1 MIFEYNLRYQLY
13 LKTSYYGDNFRQ
25 VLNCMY
31 NKFSR
36 VVTKDDSQPAAQ
48 AMLHAIGLKDEDFD
62 KPFIGIASTG
72 YEGNPC
78 NMHLNDLSIKIKD
91 SITASDYVGLIFN
104 TIGVSDGI
112 SMGTFGMRYSLP
124 SRDIIADSME
134 TVVQAMSYDGLITV
148 VGCDKNMPGALM
160 AMLRLDRP
168 SILVYGGTID
178 SGCYNNKELDVVSA
192 FEAWGEKVSGK
203 IDEREYKNVI
213 KNACPGAGACGGM
226 YTANTMAS
234 AIEALGMSLPYNS
247 SNPAI
252 SNEKINECAEIGSA
266 IKLLIEKDIKPSD
279 IVTKES
285 LENALRLITVLG
297 GSTNAVLHFLAISR
311 AANLDLSIDYFQ
323 EISDSTPYIA
333 NLKPSGKYLMKD
345 LHKIGGVPSVLK
357 YMLENKML
365 NGDCMTVTGRTI
377 EENLS
382 KIKSPD
388 LDSSDIIFPLNNPIK
403 ESGHIQI
410 LKGNLAEQGCVAKIT
425 GKEGLK
431 FTGPAKVFDSEF
443 ECLTAIEES
452 KVNKGE
458 VVVIRYEGPKGG
470 PGMPEMLKPTSA
482 IMGAG
487 LGKDVALITDG
498 RFSGGT
504 HGFVVGHIVPE
515 AYDGGSI
522 AIVEN
527 GDMITIDS
535 ENNQIFVD
543 LSTEEIKDR
552 MKNWSKPELKIKK
565 GILFKYV
572 NSVSNASNGCV
583 TDE

>member
-1 MIFEYNLRYQLY
+1 
-13 LKTSYYGDNFRQ
+13 
-25 VLNCMY
+25 MY

-48 AMLHAIGLKDEDFD
+48 AMLHAIGLSEEDFD

-78 NMHLNDLSIKIKD
+78 NMHLNDLSVKIKK
-91 SITASDYVGLIFN
+91 SISASEYVGLIFN

-134 TVVQAMSYDGLITV
+134 TVVQAMSYDGLVTV

-168 SILVYGGTID
+168 SVLVYGGTID

-203 IDEREYKNVI
+203 IDDKEYKNVI

-252 SNEKINECAEIGSA
+252 SNEKVSECAQIGSA
-266 IKLLIEKDIKPSD
+266 MKLLIEKDIKPSD
-279 IVTKES
+279 IVTKKS

-357 YMLENKML
+357 YMLENNML
-365 NGDCMTVTGRTI
+365 NGDCMTVTGKTI

-388 LDSSDIIFPLNNPIK
+388 LKSSDIIFPVSNPIK

-431 FTGPAKVFDSEF
+431 FSGPAKVFNSEF
-443 ECLTAIEES
+443 ECLTAIAES
-452 KVNKGE
+452 KVKKGE

-515 AYDGGSI
+515 AFDGGVI

-543 LSTEEIKDR
+543 LSDDEIKNR
-552 MKNWSKPELKIKK
+552 IKNWSKPDLKIKK
-565 GILFKYV
+565 GILYKYV
-572 NSVSNASNGCV
+572 KSVSNASSGCV